1 MSTYR
6 DTEVILEEIKKA
18 RDNKDAKKTSELIT
32 EMLRPE
38 AKEVV
43 ELSRKEL
50 MSKDGYIKVWHLV
63 AKFPKI
69 YQTNFLT
76 AMALEGYPL
85 DTLEQIKELLN
96 Q

>member
-1 MSTYR
+1 MYR
-6 DTEVILEEIKKA
+6 NDDVILDELKEA
-18 RDNKDAKKTSELIT
+18 RDAGDVKKISKLIT

-38 AKEVV
+38 ARDTVKMA
-43 ELSRKEL
+43 RKDV

-63 AKFPKI
+63 SRFPKM

-76 AMALEGYPL
+76 AMVLEGYPV
-85 DTLEQIKELLN
+85 DTAEQIKELIN